1 MAEIW
6 SEHIIQIFFILIKP
20 FRNSASAIL
29 DNTTPIRL
37 KMLHRKMVITHNTP
51 EKSLSEHIM
60 KARRCNAQLVCALNL
75 YSYDVMCKNL
85 YTFLSQS
92 TKISSPANSQQCLND
107 SIIDTAR
114 SHREITG
121 HCPLGFTQCCCKRCS
136 GLSPPSYYQSLRF
149 FTKSC
154 I

>member
-1 MAEIW
+1 
-6 SEHIIQIFFILIKP
+6 
-20 FRNSASAIL
+20 
-29 DNTTPIRL
+29 
-37 KMLHRKMVITHNTP
+37 MLHRKTVITHNILLLIFSNTSLDGQKWIKTTP

-107 SIIDTAR
+107 SIIDTER

-121 HCPLGFTQCCCKRCS
+121 HSPLGFTQCCCKRCS